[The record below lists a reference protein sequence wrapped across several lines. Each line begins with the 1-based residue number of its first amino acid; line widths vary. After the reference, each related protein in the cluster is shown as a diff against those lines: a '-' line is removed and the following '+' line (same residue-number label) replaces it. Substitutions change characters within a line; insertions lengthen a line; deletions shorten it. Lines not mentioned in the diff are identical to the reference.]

1 MPEARSEQFLG
12 RGLAFPLQVDAAGRL
27 ASAQGEQ
34 RIEQSIQLILATRPG
49 ERAMLPDFGCAIHEL
64 VFAPNN
70 AATRTRA
77 IDAVRRALTLF
88 EPRIDVLDV
97 QADTASDEPQLLLL
111 RVDYRLRANNAMGN
125 LVYPFFLF
133 ESA

>member
-1 MPEARSEQFLG
+1 MPERDTFLG
-12 RGLAFPLQVDAAGRL
+12 RGLAFPLHVDAAGRL
-27 ASAQGEQ
+27 AGAAGEQ
-34 RIEQSIQLILATRPG
+34 RIEESIQLILATRPG
-49 ERAMLPDFGCAIHEL
+49 ERVMLPTFGCAIHEL

-70 AATRTRA
+70 PATRTRA
-77 IDAVRRALTLF
+77 VDAVRRALTQL

-97 QADTASDEPQLLLL
+97 RAQTSPAEPNLLLL

>member
-1 MPEARSEQFLG
+1 VPERQHEPFLG
-12 RGLAFPLQVDAAGRL
+12 RGLAFPLHVDPSGKLATAA
-27 ASAQGEQ
+27 GEQ
-34 RIEQSIQLILATRPG
+34 RVEQSVQLILSTCPG
-49 ERAMLPDFGCAIHEL
+49 ERVMLPKFGCAIHEL

-70 AATRTRA
+70 PATRTRA

-97 QADTASDEPQLLLL
+97 RAETSSAEPSLLLL

-133 ESA
+133 ESV

>member
-1 MPEARSEQFLG
+1 MRADFLG
-12 RGLAFPLQVDAAGRL
+12 RGLAFPLHVDAAGRL
-27 ASAQGEQ
+27 AAARGEQ
-34 RIEQSIQLILATRPG
+34 RVEESIQLILGTRLG
-49 ERAMLPDFGCAIHEL
+49 ERTMLPGFGCAIHEL
-64 VFAPNN
+64 LFAPNN

-77 IDAVRRALTLF
+77 VDAVRRALVLF

-97 QADTASDEPQLLLL
+97 RADTASAQPNLLLL